1 MVFCSIKYLFIR
13 DVHTKFDILSSLQCS
28 DIGENSDGGNSW
40 FVVKFGVTLIN
51 KDCHNSRTSDDIDMK
66 LRLLAK
72 FDKRN
77 TKMWKRLMM
86 TSCQEIITSLG
97 FFSIYDQF
105 CAIQRLDSRYIVH
118 YSSMFMNNLLSKKN
132 WNQN

>member
-51 KDCHNSRTSDDIDMK
+51 KDYHNSRTSDDIDMK

-86 TSCQEIITSLG
+86 TSCQEIMTSLVL
-97 FFSIYDQF
+97 FSIYDQF